1 MLVKKRFAML
11 AAALLSTSLLATACG
26 GTNDSSSVP
35 SPGASQASDASPQ
48 SKAVIPI
55 EVMMTGWGA
64 TLPSNDFIKPEL
76 DKTLHTNLT
85 LTITNSSDDFIQKL
99 NLRAAGADL
108 PDIIKFPN
116 KTEYLEYAKRGLLLD
131 LTPYKDK
138 LADVQKLVGE
148 QVFSRAEIGG
158 KAYALTTTP
167 SIYYGVPWVRKDWLD
182 KLGLAVPK
190 TLDDLLEVSKAFT
203 TRDPDGNGKN
213 DTIGITSELTVLA
226 SLVMPLH
233 GVTDGFY
240 LKNGQMVHGIYQQEM
255 KDAVAYMKKMID
267 SGSIDPEIAS
277 NKLANYKDKA
287 FQGKAGIVVMD
298 WTNIVKDEARKV
310 WKGANPNA
318 DWIMVNQLSGPTAD
332 TVATRERGA
341 TGAYMAISKS
351 VEKDKAKL
359 DKIFE
364 LFNYVSKGE
373 GLDMVQFGLKDVH
386 FKSENGKTVLTDK
399 TSEAAF
405 TWLYQLAG
413 RPEAA
418 YLSTKFPAQEP
429 YIQANEKIKVIET
442 YNSYV
447 TLPPDFNAADAGRF
461 RQEELLKFY
470 YGKNKLEAY
479 DDFLKK
485 LDTTFKFKA
494 FVDNGLKE
502 LKELGIAK

>member
-1 MLVKKRFAML
+1 MQTKKRFTLL

-26 GTNDSSSVP
+26 SSTDSSSAP
-35 SPGASQASDASPQ
+35 SSGASGAPAANPSSG
-48 SKAVIPI
+48 AVTPI
-55 EVMMTGWGA
+55 EVMMTGWGS
-64 TLPSNDFIKPEL
+64 TLPSKDFVKPEL
-76 DKTLHTNLT
+76 DKALNTNLT

-108 PDIIKFPN
+108 PDIIKFPG

-138 LADVQKLVGE
+138 LGDVKNLVGD

-158 KAYALTTTP
+158 KPYAITTTP
-167 SIYYGVPWVRKDWLD
+167 NIYYGVPWVRKDWLD
-182 KLGLAVPK
+182 KLGLQVPK
-190 TLDDLLEVSKAFT
+190 TLDELLEVSKAFT
-203 TRDPDGNGKN
+203 SRDPDGNGKN
-213 DTIGITSELTVLA
+213 DTFGITSELTVLA

-240 LKNGQMVHGIYQQEM
+240 IKNGQMVHGIYQQEM

-267 SGSIDPEIAS
+267 TGTIDPEIAS

-298 WTNIVKDEARKV
+298 WTNIVKDDARKV
-310 WKGANPNA
+310 WKEANPNA
-318 DWIMVNQLSGPTAD
+318 DWVMLSELKGPNAD
-332 TVATRERGA
+332 TLGTREKGA
-341 TGAYMAISKS
+341 TGGYMAISKS
-351 VEKDKAKL
+351 AEKDKAKL

-364 LFNYVSKGE
+364 LFNYVSKGD
-373 GLDMVQFGLKDVH
+373 GLNLVQFGLKDVH
-386 FKSENGKTVLTDK
+386 FKVENGKTVLTDK
-399 TSEAAF
+399 APEAAF

-429 YIQANEKIKVIET
+429 YIQANEKVKVIET

-447 TLPPDFNAADAGRF
+447 TLPPDFNAADATRF

-485 LDTTFKFKA
+485 LDTTFRFKS

-502 LKELGIAK
+502 LKELGLAK

>member
-1 MLVKKRFAML
+1 MHVKKRFAMVT
-11 AAALLSTSLLATACG
+11 AALLSTMLLATACG
-26 GTNDSSSVP
+26 GGNDSSTAP
-35 SPGASQASDASPQ
+35 SPGASQSANASPQ
-48 SKAVIPI
+48 SKAVTPI
-55 EVMMTGWGA
+55 EVMMTGWGT
-64 TLPSNDFIKPEL
+64 TLPSNDFIKPVL
-76 DKTLHTNLT
+76 DKALNTNLT
-85 LTITNSSDDFIQKL
+85 LTVTNGSDDFIQKL

-108 PDIIKFPN
+108 PDIIKFAS

-138 LADVQKLVGE
+138 LADVQKLVGD
-148 QVFSRAEIGG
+148 QVFSRAEVGG
-158 KAYALTTTP
+158 KPYALTTTP
-167 SIYYGVPWVRKDWLD
+167 NIYYGVPWVRKDWLG

-190 TLDDLLEVSKAFT
+190 TLDELLEVSKAFT

-213 DTIGITSELTVLA
+213 DTFGITSELTVLA

-277 NKLANYKDKA
+277 NKLANYRDKA
-287 FQGKAGIVVMD
+287 FQGKAGIAVMN
-298 WTNIVKDEARKV
+298 WTHIVKDDAVKV
-310 WKGANPNA
+310 WKEANPNA
-318 DWIMVNQLSGPTAD
+318 DWIMLSELSGPTAD
-332 TVATRERGA
+332 TLGTKEKGA
-341 TGAYMAISKS
+341 TGAYLAISKS

-364 LFNYVSKGE
+364 LFNYVSKGD
-373 GLDMVQFGLKDVH
+373 GLNLVQFGLKDTH
-386 FKSENGKTVLTDK
+386 FKVENGKTVLTDK
-399 TSEAAF
+399 APEAAF

-418 YLSTKFPAQEP
+418 YLSAKFPAQEP
-429 YIQANEKIKVIET
+429 YIQANEKVKVIET

-447 TLPPDFNAADAGRF
+447 TLPADFNAADADRF

-470 YGKNKLEAY
+470 YGKSKLEAY

-485 LDTTFKFKA
+485 LDTTFKFKT

-502 LKELGIAK
+502 LKELGVVK